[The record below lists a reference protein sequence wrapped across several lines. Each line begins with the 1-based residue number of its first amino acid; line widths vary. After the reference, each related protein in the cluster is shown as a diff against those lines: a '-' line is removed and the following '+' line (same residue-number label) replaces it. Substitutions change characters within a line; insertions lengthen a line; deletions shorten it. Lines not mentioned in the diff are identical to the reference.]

1 MNILELLSEKT
12 ININLVALNK
22 FDAID
27 QMVQLISKSN
37 NITNIEKFKQEVI
50 EREKITST
58 GIGEGLAIPHAKSS
72 EVKKASIAIGVFK
85 EKVDYQSI
93 DDEKVD
99 VIFML
104 AAPENND
111 EHVEILSKLSS
122 LLLDEDFVFG
132 IRNAKSSGEIV
143 ELIKNKIGINT
154 SEITEKKYYKVL
166 AVTACPTG
174 IAHTYM
180 AEKALYAA
188 AEKIGLSIKVETN
201 GSSGTKNQLT
211 DEDIKNCDVI
221 IVAADKNVDT
231 KRFNGRK
238 VLFVNTSKAI
248 KESEQI
254 LKKAISG
261 NVSFYNSDGKNDE
274 EFEEK
279 IEGKENIFRQLY
291 KHLMNGVSHMLP
303 FVIGGGIL
311 IALAFLIDSKNAGSP
326 DFGSV
331 NEYARIFKTIGGYAF
346 SFMLPI
352 LAGYI
357 ASSIADRP
365 GLAVG
370 FVGGY
375 MATLPDASFVETA
388 SGASAG
394 FLGALVAG
402 FISGYI
408 ILGLKYI
415 TRKFPKSLD
424 GIKPT
429 LIYPLLGILIIGL
442 LMYFVINSPFA
453 FLNNLITDGLN
464 SLNDVSI
471 VVLGAVLAAMMSI
484 DMGGPINK
492 AAYVF
497 GTAAI
502 TSGNYAIMAP
512 VMIGGMVPPLV
523 IALCTTFFPYKFS
536 KKERTDGKVNY
547 IMGLSFITE
556 GAIPFAAS
564 DPWRVILSCSIGSAI
579 AGGLCSFF
587 GCTLMAPHGGI
598 FVLAV
603 ITNPLLYLLS
613 LVIGAVVGMIVL
625 GFLKKQVDNPEL
637 GRFKG
642 ILYKGEK

>member
-1 MNILELLSEKT
+1 MNILDLLSIDSIKLDCKAVDKNE
-12 ININLVALNK
+12 
-22 FDAID
+22 AIS
-27 QMVQLISKSN
+27 QMVDLLAKSN
-37 NITNIEKFKQEVI
+37 NIIDKNIFKKEVLS
-50 EREKITST
+50 REEINST
-58 GIGEGLAIPHAKSS
+58 GIGEGIAIPHAKS
-72 EVKKASIAIGVFK
+72 EQVKKASIAIGLFK
-85 EKVDYQSI
+85 EGIDYNSI
-93 DDEKVD
+93 DNEKVN
-99 VIFML
+99 IIILL
-104 AAPENND
+104 AAPKND
-111 EHVEILSKLSS
+111 DLHVDILSKVSTFLMDENFVSS
-122 LLLDEDFVFG
+122 
-132 IRNAKSSGEIV
+132 IRNATSP
-143 ELIKNKIGINT
+143 
-154 SEITEKKYYKVL
+154 SEILEIFSKKDNNLVEKEYTNKYYKVL

-180 AEKALYAA
+180 AEEALYNAS
-188 AEKIGLSIKVETN
+188 KKLGINIKVETN
-201 GSSGTKNQLT
+201 GSSGTKNKLT

-231 KRFNGRK
+231 NRFIGRK
-238 VLFVNTSKAI
+238 VLFVNTARAI

-254 LKKAISG
+254 LLKAMSG
-261 NVSFYNSDGKNDE
+261 NVPFY
-274 EFEEK
+274 
-279 IEGKENIFRQLY
+279 KENEIYNDDTKEYTENPFRKIY

-331 NEYARIFKTIGGYAF
+331 NEVARIFKTIGGYAF
-346 SFMLPI
+346 NFMLPV
-352 LAGYI
+352 LAAYI

-388 SGASAG
+388 NGASAG

-402 FISGYI
+402 FVSGYI
-408 ILGLKYI
+408 VLGLKYI
-415 TRKFPKSLD
+415 TKKLPKSLD

-429 LIYPLLGILIIGL
+429 LIYPLFGILIIGI
-442 LMYFVINSPFA
+442 LMFFVINSPFA
-453 FLNNLITDGLN
+453 FVNNLISNGLN
-464 SLNDVSI
+464 SLNTEST
-471 VVLGAVLAAMMSI
+471 VVLGIVLAAMMSI

-502 TSGNYAIMAP
+502 TSGNYAVMAP

-523 IALCTTFFPYKFS
+523 IALATTFFPYKFT

-564 DPWRVILSCSIGSAI
+564 DPWRVILSCVAGSAI
-579 AGGLCSFF
+579 AGGLCAFF
-587 GCTLMAPHGGI
+587 NCTVMAPHGGI

-613 LVIGAVVGMIVL
+613 LVIGSIIGMIIL
-625 GFLKKQVDNPEL
+625 GLLKKPVDNPEL
-637 GRFKG
+637 GKFKG
-642 ILYKGEK
+642 ILYKGEE